1 MAIIPKYIKLCKTY
15 RLNVHCDNISRHW
28 KKYDCLWYLSLP
40 IHFQRCRIENGFSWL
55 CCKKFAVFG
64 CLTVKLGRPG
74 RGGLGGQPERERES
88 YWNIHP
94 SSPLVPCSGPPCS
107 IIRTIPPQ
115 FKAHSIPDMFNHNGH
130 IIHEFNLW
138 FCFRWKRSE
147 NSSGVDDI
155 LDQPSTAQKMISLF
169 LQLVCLEYYNQ
180 WWCSSWSF
188 MDSFRFRSFLSLFF
202 FFSFPFSSYGDTS
215 QFQVSE
221 KSVGIFL

>member
-1 MAIIPKYIKLCKTY
+1 MLQK
-15 RLNVHCDNISRHW
+15 VGS
-28 KKYDCLWYLSLP
+28 
-40 IHFQRCRIENGFSWL
+40 FWL
-55 CCKKFAVFG
+55 FNCEIRTARQ
-64 CLTVKLGRPG
+64 GRAWWAA
-74 RGGLGGQPERERES
+74 RERERE

-115 FKAHSIPDMFNHNGH
+115 FKAHSIPDMFNHNRH

-202 FFSFPFSSYGDTS
+202 FFSLSLFFLWWYFSVSS
-215 QFQVSE
+215 Q
-221 KSVGIFL
+221 

>member
-1 MAIIPKYIKLCKTY
+1 MFIVTTFPDMYGIFET
-15 RLNVHCDNISRHW
+15 
-28 KKYDCLWYLSLP
+28 KYDCFWYLSLP
-40 IHFQRCRIENGFSWL
+40 IHFQRCRIENGLSWL

-64 CLTVKLGRPG
+64 CLTVKLGRRPG
-74 RGGLGGQPERERES
+74 RAWWAERERES

-147 NSSGVDDI
+147 NRSGVNDV
-155 LDQPSTAQKMISLF
+155 LDQPSTARKNDIALSAT
-169 LQLVCLEYYNQ
+169 CLA
-180 WWCSSWSF
+180 WI
-188 MDSFRFRSFLSLFF
+188 L
-202 FFSFPFSSYGDTS
+202 
-215 QFQVSE
+215 
-221 KSVGIFL
+221 